1 MVDTPIGER
10 VREWRESHTPTVTQ
24 QQMAEAIGIT
34 QPTLSSFERDQSR
47 RLDPETA
54 VRVEVFTASAF
65 SAEELVRAENK
76 WLLPALRARMSEQG
90 ELLDTQSLAANATI
104 AKAG

>member
-1 MVDTPIGER
+1 MTDTPIGER
-10 VREWRESHTPTVTQ
+10 VRAWRESHDPAITQ

-34 QPTLSSFERDQSR
+34 QPTLSSFERDQNR

-54 VRVEVFTASAF
+54 VRLEVFTGSFF
-65 SAEELVRAENK
+65 SADELVRDDNL
-76 WLLPALRARMSEQG
+76 WLLPALRARMTERG
-90 ELLDTQSLAANATI
+90 ELLNVEALAANSTV

>member
-10 VREWRESHTPTVTQ
+10 VRAWRESHTPAVTQ

-34 QPTLSSFERDQSR
+34 QPTLSSFERDHNR

-54 VRVEVFTASAF
+54 VRVEVFTSLAF
-65 SAEELVRAENK
+65 AADALVREENK
-76 WLLPALRARMSEQG
+76 WLLPALRTRMAEQG
-90 ELLDTQSLAANATI
+90 ELLDTQALAANSTV
-104 AKAG
+104 KRAG